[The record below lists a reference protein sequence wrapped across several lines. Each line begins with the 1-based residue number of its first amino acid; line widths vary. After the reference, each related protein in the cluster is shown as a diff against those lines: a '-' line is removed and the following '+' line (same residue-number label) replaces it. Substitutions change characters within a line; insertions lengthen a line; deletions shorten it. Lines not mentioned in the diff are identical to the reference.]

1 MNNFYK
7 DAKEFAIANIEP
19 YAKETDNNGEFPK
32 VIFEKIKNVTL
43 YRFIADLNY
52 QEHNQKNSL
61 HEENT
66 QINI

>member
-1 MNNFYK
+1 MLLVSWSDSCLSMNK
-7 DAKEFAIANIEP
+7 PQRQGQAI
-19 YAKETDNNGEFPK
+19 KTWQL
-32 VIFEKIKNVTL
+32 FEKIKNVTL
-43 YRFIADLNY
+43 YLFIVDLNY